1 MACEVEIDTRVVALT
16 VFCCTILGAGIAV
29 AGDDSEVTS
38 KTILM
43 SGKPLGVG
51 GGPRNGFGILN
62 VCRADKIGEKA
73 VEVAVATAFDE
84 MGLSLDPPTL
94 DLIEALEPGKRWRTT
109 PTSVTRD
116 LMAAYNANASKPL
129 PTGYQYYVSYRGQV
143 ALLGRSLTLTT
154 VTSLNFGGKSSGE
167 SLPFTGDFDSNFFH
181 EALEDK
187 ILKGIENYGCQ

>member
-1 MACEVEIDTRVVALT
+1 MASRVVQTSICLAVLSQA
-16 VFCCTILGAGIAV
+16 VLFAGNAAPADGA
-29 AGDDSEVTS
+29 EVTS
-38 KTILM
+38 KTVLL

-62 VCRADKIGEKA
+62 VCRADKIGAKA

-94 DLIEALEPGKRWRTT
+94 DLIEALEPGKRWRTS
-109 PTSVTRD
+109 PTSITGD
-116 LMAAYNANASKPL
+116 LMTAYNTKASKPL
-129 PTGYQYYVSYRGQV
+129 PAGYQYYVSYRGQV
-143 ALLGRSLTLTT
+143 TLLGRSLTLTT

-167 SLPFTGDFDSNFFH
+167 SLPYTGDFDSNFFH
-181 EALEDK
+181 EALEAK